1 MSADTFINITLAIL
15 LGGLIGF
22 ERQWNQGM
30 AGLRTNTLV
39 AFGSACFVTIGM
51 HAGGDRVAAQIV
63 SGIGFLGAGVILHE
77 GPTVR
82 GLNTAATLWC
92 AAAVGSLCAS
102 GMRWEGLYAGVG
114 VVVLNIGLRYAQMA
128 ILRYAPHLGDVET
141 TYTVDIACAETEA
154 ETIRVRFMRDA
165 GQAGLQVGTLHQE
178 LLDAPDGARIM
189 VELVSH
195 SRRDKSFDE
204 LIDKTRQHDGV
215 TSTRWSLTTRRGTD
229 PAPSTLSAKPRS

>member
-1 MSADTFINITLAIL
+1 MSTDTFINITLAIL
-15 LGGLIGF
+15 LGGVIGF

-39 AFGSACFVTIGM
+39 AFGSACFVTIGV

-92 AAAVGSLCAS
+92 AAAVGSLSAN
-102 GMRWEGLYAGVG
+102 GMRWEAVYAGGG
-114 VVVLNIGLRYAQMA
+114 VVVLNIGLRYLQIA
-128 ILRYAPHLGDVET
+128 IHRYAPHPGDVET
-141 TYTVDIACAETEA
+141 TYTVDIACSAAAADE
-154 ETIRVRFMRDA
+154 IRLRFVRDA
-165 GQAGLQVGTLHQE
+165 GHAGLQLGMLRQE
-178 LLDAPDGARIM
+178 FSDAPDGARI
-189 VELVSH
+189 VAELVSH
-195 SRRDKSFDE
+195 SRRDKGFAA

-215 TSTRWSLTTRRGTD
+215 TAAHWSLATRRGSE
-229 PAPSTLSAKPRS
+229 PAPSNLTGEPQG